1 MTLTE
6 RHIECAH
13 LCARLEVTGQEDTK
27 VMAQNGVL
35 LGPRF
40 TIGSTIGSKIRRLIS
55 IPIKGRRM
63 EFASLDSLIESERQP
78 FCPDRL

>member
-13 LCARLEVTGQEDTK
+13 LCARLEVAGQEDTK

-35 LGPRF
+35 ILGSSSP
-40 TIGSTIGSKIRRLIS
+40 GSEGSGPQGELFK
-55 IPIKGRRM
+55 
-63 EFASLDSLIESERQP
+63 A
-78 FCPDRL
+78 